1 LGSYRAKIVHIKDPN
16 WYSKYI
22 LLHMYYT
29 VKGNMLS
36 KKLKELRKKAGWS
49 QQKLAE
55 KAGLSYNAI
64 TKIEQGAA
72 KQPTIQTIMKIA
84 DAFGVSLD
92 EVVGR
97 TER

>member
-1 LGSYRAKIVHIKDPN
+1 MLAKRI
-16 WYSKYI
+16 
-22 LLHMYYT
+22 
-29 VKGNMLS
+29 
-36 KKLKELRKKAGWS
+36 KELRKKAGWS

-72 KQPTIQTIMKIA
+72 KQPTIQTIVKLA

-97 TER
+97 K

>member
-1 LGSYRAKIVHIKDPN
+1 MLAKR
-16 WYSKYI
+16 
-22 LLHMYYT
+22 
-29 VKGNMLS
+29 
-36 KKLKELRKKAGWS
+36 LKELRKKAGWS

-72 KQPTIQTIMKIA
+72 KQPTIQTMIKIA
-84 DAFGVSLD
+84 DAFGVTLD

-97 TER
+97 K